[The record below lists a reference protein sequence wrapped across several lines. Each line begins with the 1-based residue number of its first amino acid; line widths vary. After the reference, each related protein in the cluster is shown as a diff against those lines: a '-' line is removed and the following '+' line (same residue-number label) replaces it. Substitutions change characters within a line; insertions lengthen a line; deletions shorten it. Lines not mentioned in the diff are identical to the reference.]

1 MVFVNGGTGVFE
13 TVPFFSLGFV
23 STLIAK
29 VPSCCFIPFHDLQCI
44 GERWKQD
51 ENTKVVLFAS

>member
-29 VPSCCFIPFHDLQCI
+29 VPSCCFIPFHDL
-44 GERWKQD
+44 
-51 ENTKVVLFAS
+51 